1 MSRIKVRS
9 FLEGG
14 TVSLLLCLSMLAE
27 SSTRMGDPC
36 EVFAKDIIETIM
48 GMDEY
53 ISSIINNIGGRAVL
67 STSDLILFALLALLA
82 FIKVRSRLNDQQ
94 TNEIRVVLVEAG
106 SLMIVHSLKKEKN
119 YL

>member
-1 MSRIKVRS
+1 MSRIKVGS

-14 TVSLLLCLSMLAE
+14 TVALLLCLSMLAE

-53 ISSIINNIGGRAVL
+53 ISIINNIGGRAVL

-106 SLMIVHSLKKEKN
+106 SLMIVHSLEKEKN